1 MQHRRP
7 LPPNAAAPGRAQTG
21 FTLVELMISMV
32 LGIFI
37 VLALVTL
44 LINVNRNNGEM
55 SKTNRVIENGR
66 FALQLLEAD
75 VSHAGFLGGYLPS
88 YDDLSNTS
96 APTDYPTA
104 APDPCPASWSG
115 STASTFTTASYV
127 TNLIGIPLQTYQVSS
142 PVPTPTL
149 SVCASRITNPQA
161 STDVLFVRH
170 MENTSC
176 VPGTSGCPAN
186 SGMPYLQVGRCFD
199 TASPGYSTTTYVM
212 NTDTTTFTLRQRDCT
227 SLPSPGT
234 SGTQAPIWQYTSNM
248 YYIRN
253 YSVTSGDGI
262 PTLVRSQFGLT
273 AGVLG
278 YQTEQALI
286 EGVDG
291 FRVELGIDNISATG
305 AAVNLTQAVAFPSA
319 TRLVTPSNRGD
330 GYPDGTYVHCTT
342 AGTSPCTA
350 TDLANTVAA
359 KVFVLIRA
367 PDKTPNYTDSKVYCM
382 SGSCSTP
389 TYTTCPAG
397 GTNAS
402 PLLGPFCD
410 GYKRHL
416 FTQTIRLTNVSMRR
430 ETPPS

>member
-1 MQHRRP
+1 MQRRP
-7 LPPNAAAPGRAQTG
+7 QSPLSVAAARCVQAG

-75 VSHAGFLGGYLPS
+75 ISHAGFLGGFQPT

-96 APTDYPTA
+96 APTDVPSA
-104 APDPCPASWSG
+104 APDPCPATWTG
-115 STASTFTTASYV
+115 STASTFTTATYV
-127 TNLIGIPLQTYQVSS
+127 TNLIGIPIQTYQVSS

-149 SVCASRITNPQA
+149 SVCASRITSPQA

-176 VPGTSGCPAN
+176 VAGTAGCPSN
-186 SGMPYLQVGRCFD
+186 PGMPYFQMNRCFD
-199 TASPGYSTTTYVM
+199 TSSPGYSTTTYVL

-227 SLPSPGT
+227 SAAA
-234 SGTQAPIWQYTSNM
+234 GTQAPIWQYASNM

-253 YSVTSGDGI
+253 YSATAGDGI

-273 AGVLG
+273 AGVPG

-291 FRVELGIDNISATG
+291 FRVELGVDNVSATG
-305 AAVNLTQAVAFPSA
+305 GPVVLTAAVVFPNA
-319 TRLVTPSNRGD
+319 ARLITPSNRGD
-330 GYPDGTYVHCTT
+330 GYPDGSYVHCTT

-359 KVFVLIRA
+359 KIFVLVRA

-382 SGSCSTP
+382 SSSCAAA

-397 GTNAS
+397 GANAS
-402 PLLGPFCD
+402 TLLGPFCD

-430 ETPPS
+430 ETPPT